1 MINGGRQFMAKTFVT
16 LSSLNNYNGKIKG
29 VIDKKQEQLVGTD
42 SQIVSFDKDGKAVSI
57 DFEDVGEKHGVFIT
71 REEYD
76 QLETDGLVEENKN
89 YYIIGSPM
97 ATENQIANLQAQI
110 DELKARLDLL

>member
-1 MINGGRQFMAKTFVT
+1 MINGGRQFMTKTFVT

-57 DFEDVGEKHGVFIT
+57 DFESVGEKHGVFIT

-89 YYIIGSPM
+89 YYIIGSPI